1 MKIHVLKGK
10 SNLSNTYL
18 LESDSKEVIVIDP
31 SDYNRINNYILDND
45 VTIRYVILTHEHWDH
60 IIGLNQLREEN
71 NCKVISTKKC
81 SEAIGNSKRNLSR
94 YSPILSVTGESA
106 RAEVVCDKSEIT
118 FEDGYE
124 LWWNNQA
131 IECIETEGHSECGC
145 CILTGNILFSGD
157 TLLENVD
164 DIFRMPGA
172 NQKAFYEK
180 TLPILNV
187 MYEKNPDIIIYPGHG
202 ENMNLKGMIDKF
214 KSNNFG

>member
-1 MKIHVLKGK
+1 MKIHVIKGK
-10 SNLSNTYL
+10 TNLSNTYL
-18 LESDSKEVIVIDP
+18 IQSDSKEIIVIDP
-31 SDYNRINNYILDND
+31 SDYNRIKSYMIDND

-60 IIGLNQLREEN
+60 IVGLNQLREEN
-71 NCKVISTKKC
+71 NCAVISTMNC
-81 SEAIGNSKRNLSR
+81 SEAIGDSKRNLSR
-94 YSPILSVTGESA
+94 YRTILSAESGSV
-106 RAEVVCDKSEIT
+106 RTEVICNKVEMA
-118 FEDGYE
+118 FEGSCE
-124 LWWNNQA
+124 LWWNNQT
-131 IECIETEGHSECGC
+131 IKLIETAGHSDSSC
-145 CILTGNILFSGD
+145 CVWTENILFSGD